1 MGAAI
6 DVVAAILRHN
16 GKVLIAQRAVSD
28 LLAGFW
34 EFPGGK
40 IEAGESPEQSLT
52 SILSSDA
59 IHFSFVPFVPFS
71 KI

>member
-1 MGAAI
+1 VGAAI

-16 GKVLIAQRAVSD
+16 GKVLAVSD